1 MSAAG
6 TGPVVPAHHAPGRR
20 VGRVLLVRAP
30 LLWHEAI
37 GHEDPHPPLELLQ
50 LAAVLRS
57 QRDVAI
63 LDGMRDSHTDEPFG
77 ALRRMGLGDAQLA
90 AEAVAFGPDLIG
102 LSVTW
107 HNQLPSALHTAR
119 LLRRHLPDATIVA
132 GGIAASSSPEALLAS
147 PDVDFVVAGYG
158 EGAIVALCAAL
169 EGRRGIDRVPGLWY
183 RDGGRLRSNPKAD
196 LAELDEV
203 PFPAWDLVR
212 LGDYDAGF
220 RHGHHKAAPLAGVLP
235 TRGCPHNCSF
245 CSLPAVSERR
255 FRAHS
260 VERVVRDLVRLR
272 DVHGVREVHFYD
284 DNLIHRKRF
293 AKLLFKRLIEERVG
307 LPWLAEA
314 GFAVWEIDQ
323 ELLDLAVASG
333 MHRLDLPIETG
344 SARVRAELMNKD
356 LYDNSRV
363 AEVVR
368 MARRAGVE
376 RVFGFVIV
384 GSPGETVPD
393 IAATLDL
400 FARMDLDFRGVRVA
414 QPFPGT
420 EFYRVCV
427 ENGWLAPDFS
437 YDRLWFTAANLHT
450 PEFRPA
456 DVTALVAAGRAAA
469 LLRTGHARLP
479 EVVRD
484 IERRHGA
491 AVAREAE
498 AHIVGFQQRYH
509 AAG

>member
-1 MSAAG
+1 MSHAVTG
-6 TGPVVPAHHAPGRR
+6 TGPAVGRR
-20 VGRVLLVRAP
+20 IGRVLLVRAP
-30 LLWHEAI
+30 LLWHEPI
-37 GHEDPHPPLELLQ
+37 GHEDPHPPLELLL
-50 LAAVLRS
+50 LAAVLRG
-57 QRDVAI
+57 QRDVAV

-77 ALRRMGLGDAQLA
+77 ALRRMGLTDAQMA
-90 AEAVAFGPDLIG
+90 AEAMAFQPDLIG

-107 HNQLPSALHTAR
+107 HNQIPSALHTAR
-119 LLRRHLPDATIVA
+119 LLKRHLPAAVIVA
-132 GGIAASSSPEALLAS
+132 GGIAPSSSPEALLAA
-147 PDVDFVVAGYG
+147 PDVDFVITGDG
-158 EGAIVALCAAL
+158 ERAILALCEAL

-183 RDGGRLRSNPKAD
+183 RDGGRLVSNPKD
-196 LAELDEV
+196 NLTELDEV
-203 PFPAWDLVR
+203 PFPAYDLVR
-212 LGDYDAGF
+212 LADYDAGF

-235 TRGCPHNCSF
+235 TRGCPHDCSF

-293 AKLLFKRLIEERVG
+293 AKLLFKRMIEERIG
-307 LPWLAEA
+307 LHWLAEA

-363 AEVVR
+363 AEVIR

-376 RVFGFVIV
+376 KVFGFVIV
-384 GSPGETVPD
+384 GSPGETQSDV
-393 IAATLDL
+393 AATLDL
-400 FARMDLDFRGVRVA
+400 FARMDLDFRGVRLA

-420 EFYRVCV
+420 QFHRVCV
-427 ENGWLAPDFS
+427 QNGWLTPDFS
-437 YDRLWFTAANLHT
+437 FDRLWFTAANLHT

-469 LLRTGHARLP
+469 LLRMGRLRLP
-479 EVVRD
+479 EALRD
-484 IERRHGA
+484 IERRHGS

-498 AHIVGFQQRYH
+498 AHIVGFQQRFH
-509 AAG
+509 TAG